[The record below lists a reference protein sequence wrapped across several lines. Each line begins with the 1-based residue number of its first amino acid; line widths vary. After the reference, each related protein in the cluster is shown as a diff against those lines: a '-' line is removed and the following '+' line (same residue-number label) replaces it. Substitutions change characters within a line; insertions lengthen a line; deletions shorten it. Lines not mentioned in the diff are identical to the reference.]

1 VHGKAGKGSTWLI
14 ESFMPGVQKCR
25 ELANA
30 LAARA
35 MLKAGQNA
43 ADDAWQDL
51 LACHH
56 LGRLVGRGGTLMEGL
71 VGVAIEGVASTAD
84 LAFLEFVKLSGKRI
98 QSCLHDLDQL
108 PPFPGVADKVDLAER
123 WTGKVCDQ
131 SWPN

>member
-1 VHGKAGKGSTWLI
+1 MHGKAGKGSTWLI

-51 LACHH
+51 LAC
-56 LGRLVGRGGTLMEGL
+56 LAISCGL
-71 VGVAIEGVASTAD
+71 LFFYTI
-84 LAFLEFVKLSGKRI
+84 
-98 QSCLHDLDQL
+98 L
-108 PPFPGVADKVDLAER
+108 PPL
-123 WTGKVCDQ
+123 
-131 SWPN
+131 